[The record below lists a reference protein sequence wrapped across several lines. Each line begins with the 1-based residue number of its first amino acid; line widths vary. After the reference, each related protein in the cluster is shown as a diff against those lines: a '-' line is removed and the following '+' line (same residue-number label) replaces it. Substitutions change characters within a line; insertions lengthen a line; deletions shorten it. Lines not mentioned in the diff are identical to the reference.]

1 MDPAVCAELER
12 TLTAEGPEAAVDRL
26 CARLRDQKDYHGLF
40 YALLLRARHRL
51 GLNPVPTAP
60 SAEVPAD
67 KQAAYEDAIRTAGR
81 EVGGHYLAEGQIPQA
96 WAYFRMLNEPE
107 PIRRALEA
115 HTPQDGEDLQDLVQ
129 IAFTEGVHPR
139 KGFDWVLQRYG
150 LCSAITT
157 ASSQEQGQPPEV
169 RAYCVRALVRALYA
183 ELRERLSTE
192 ITRREAT
199 PPLTDLLPPDSP
211 DVVRRLIEDR
221 GWLFEEDAYHI
232 DMSHLS
238 SVVQMSL
245 SLPDGAE
252 LGLAREL
259 CLYGKGLNNRFQH
272 PGDPPFEDLYGSHD
286 RYLSILTGEDVEG
299 GLDYFRAQAD
309 AADPETVGTYPAEV
323 LVNLLLKLGRDAE
336 ALTTARKYLGRVF
349 MQRLTCPNLLE
360 LCLKQGDFECLAEV
374 ARIQGDAVHLIA
386 GLIGARKGSV

>member
-12 TLTAEGPEAAVDRL
+12 TLTAEGPESAIGRL
-26 CARLRDQKDYHGLF
+26 CNRLREQGDYHTLF
-40 YALLLRARHRL
+40 YALLLQARHCQ

-67 KQAAYEDAIRTAGR
+67 KQGAYEDAIRAAGR
-81 EVGGHYLAEGQIPQA
+81 EVGGHYLAEGQIPPA
-96 WAYFRMLNEPE
+96 WSYYRMLSEPE
-107 PIRRALEA
+107 PIRQALEA
-115 HTPQDGEDLQDLVQ
+115 HEPEEGADVQELVQ

-157 ASSQEQGQPPEV
+157 LSSQEQGLPPEA
-169 RAYCVRALVRALYA
+169 RAYCVRALVRSLYA
-183 ELRERLSTE
+183 ELGERLSVE
-192 ITRREAT
+192 ITRHEAT
-199 PPLTDLLPPDSP
+199 PPLTHVLPPDAP
-211 DVVRRLIEDR
+211 GVVRRLLEGR
-221 GWLFEEDAYHI
+221 RWLFEEDAYHI

-259 CLYGKGLNNRFQH
+259 CLYGKQLNGRFQH
-272 PGDPPFEDLYGSHD
+272 PGDPPFEDLYGGHD
-286 RYLSILTGEDVEG
+286 QYLAILTGEDVEG

-323 LVNLLLKLGRDAE
+323 LVNLYLKLGRDAE
-336 ALTTARKYLGRVF
+336 ALATAKKYLGKAY

-360 LCLKQGDFECLAEV
+360 LCLKQGDFQSLAEV
-374 ARIQGDAVHLIA
+374 ARVQGDAVHLIA
-386 GLIGARKGSV
+386 GLIGGRKG